1 MPLAAVSAPG
11 KEHLPCPA
19 DGQRDKFSTRT
30 VLTTLQKFCAALNQ
44 AVEYLLFGL
53 GLSMALVVA
62 VQVFCR
68 YVLNASLFWSEE
80 LARYMLVWLTFFG
93 ATVAYYRNLH
103 PGVDALTARLSPGKK
118 RLTRL
123 MVHLVCMLLALVM
136 IISGTQF
143 AWFIRRQISP
153 ALGLPKWIILA
164 VIPASGCILFLYG
177 LAFFLRIAR
186 DCTDGA

>member
-1 MPLAAVSAPG
+1 MSQTGNGSASPALLMVSGRNSQPR
-11 KEHLPCPA
+11 P
-19 DGQRDKFSTRT
+19 

-53 GLSMALVVA
+53 GLAMALVVA
-62 VQVFCR
+62 VQVFFR

-80 LARYMLVWLTFFG
+80 LARYMLVWLSFFG

-103 PGVDALTARLSPGKK
+103 PGVDALTARLSPGKN

-123 MVHLVCMLLALVM
+123 MVHLVCMGLALIM

-143 AWFIRRQISP
+143 AWFVRAQISP
-153 ALGLPKWIILA
+153 ALGLPKWIVLA
-164 VIPASGCILFLYG
+164 VIPASGIIFFLHG
-177 LAFFLRIAR
+177 LAFFLKTAR